1 MANKAYNYQE
11 FKLSKRISV
20 TCWTYET
27 RYSWGHKADL
37 YVDGQQVAHDK
48 IVYYNRTWEAYT
60 YQSILQSI
68 IELGGS
74 YISER
79 ELKACKRKI
88 EQRPERPDSMLKTVA
103 TVAKMG
109 EVLAG
114 DSKKAKNDWKA
125 RMLKAGLEGRGLI
138 MPEDWDT
145 LSEDEKERRLDGAI
159 KALE

>member
-37 YVDGQQVAHDK
+37 YLDGREVAHDK
-48 IVYYNRTWEAYT
+48 ITYYSRTWEAYT

-68 IELGGS
+68 IERDGID
-74 YISER
+74 ISER
-79 ELKACKRKI
+79 ELKACKRRI
-88 EQRPERPDSMLKTVA
+88 ENWKAKPDPILKTTA
-103 TVAKMG
+103 NIAKLG

-125 RMLKAGLEGRGLI
+125 RMLKAGLEGKGLV

-145 LSEDEKERRLDGAI
+145 LSEDEKERRLDGVI
-159 KALE
+159 EALK

>member
-1 MANKAYNYQE
+1 MANRAYNYQE
-11 FKLSKRISV
+11 FKLTPRISV
-20 TCWTYET
+20 TAWTYET

-37 YVDGQQVAHDK
+37 YADGQQIAHDK

-88 EQRPERPDSMLKTVA
+88 EQRPEQPDPFLKTVA
-103 TVAKMG
+103 NIAKMG

-114 DSKKAKNDWKA
+114 GSKKETNDWKA

-145 LSEDEKERRLDGAI
+145 LTEEEKETRLNQAI